1 MLSEYNEALHIATEK
16 KISYQEGYNEGIEH
30 EKKITES
37 ERHNA
42 AKALIGFC
50 RDMGLNR
57 NDTLEKLLSVLKLDT
72 AHAQKIVEQYWP
84 EEYLK

>member
-1 MLSEYNEALHIATEK
+1 MLSEYNEALHIAT
-16 KISYQEGYNEGIEH
+16 

-50 RDMGLNR
+50 RDMGLNK
-57 NDTLEKLLSVLKLDT
+57 NDTLKKLLSVLKLDT
-72 AHAQKIVEQYWP
+72 AAAQKIIDEYWR
-84 EEYLK
+84 E